1 MLVLRLLLSGSVA
14 SQTGEDNM
22 RDRQLFCIMGL
33 VTAFLLLTTP
43 DLSSQT
49 VGTISGQI
57 TNAITGAPLADAVVA
72 LLRSTRTATTDA
84 DGKYVIDSVSPGLV
98 KVRTNILGFL
108 PITSDYYTVLP
119 NSTIDVSFKLAPLA
133 FNVSAVE
140 VTGERPN
147 TRASFPGA
155 LVVRG
160 EDLPKRGNIL
170 NALQG
175 VIAGIR
181 TTGRR
186 DDTRIVMRGN
196 AKGVLY
202 VIDGTVITPPL
213 TFYLD
218 SRDVECVE
226 VRRGSASAM
235 EFRKSINSPM
245 YSGVILIWT
254 TGSKIPRPRDCF

>member
-1 MLVLRLLLSGSVA
+1 
-14 SQTGEDNM
+14 M
-22 RDRQLFCIMGL
+22 RDRQLTRVMSL
-33 VTAFLLLTTP
+33 VATSFLLAAP
-43 DLSSQT
+43 GLSSQD
-49 VGTISGQI
+49 VGTISGRI
-57 TNAITGAPLADAVVA
+57 TNAITGAPLVDAVVA

-98 KVRTNILGFL
+98 KVRTNLLGFL

-119 NSTIDVSFKLAPLA
+119 KATVDVSFKLAPLA
-133 FNVSAVE
+133 FNVSGVE

-155 LVVRG
+155 IVVRK
-160 EDLPKRGNIL
+160 EQLPQRGNIL

-175 VIAGIR
+175 VVAGVKI
-181 TTGRR
+181 TGRR

-196 AKGVLY
+196 VNGVLY
-202 VIDGTVITPPL
+202 VIDGTIITPPL

-226 VRRGSASAM
+226 IRRGSASAN
-235 EFRKSINSPM
+235 EFRKSINSPR

-254 TGSKIPRPRDCF
+254 TGSKIARPAACF